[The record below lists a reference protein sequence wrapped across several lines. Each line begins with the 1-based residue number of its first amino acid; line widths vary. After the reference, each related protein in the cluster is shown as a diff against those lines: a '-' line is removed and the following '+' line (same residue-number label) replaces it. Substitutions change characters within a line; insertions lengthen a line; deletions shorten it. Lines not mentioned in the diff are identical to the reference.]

1 MSDFPENL
9 YYAQTHEWATLE
21 DNQHVRIGITDFA
34 QAELGDLVFIELP
47 EVGRKLT
54 VGEQCVVV
62 ESVKTASDL
71 FAPVAGVIVEINDK
85 VCDEPELVNDAPYEN
100 WLFCI
105 KADNVKELENLMS
118 ASAYQQMI
126 HN

>member
-1 MSDFPENL
+1 MSDLPENL
-9 YYAQTHEWATLE
+9 RYAETHEWTMLE
-21 DNQHVRIGITDFA
+21 DDQRVRVGITDFA

-54 VGEQCVVV
+54 AGEQCAVV

-71 FAPVAGVIVEINDK
+71 FAPVTGEIVEVNEN
-85 VCDEPELVNDAPYEN
+85 VCDEPELVNDAPYQN

-105 KADNVKELENLMS
+105 KADDVSELETLMT
-118 ASAYQQMI
+118 ATAYQEMI
-126 HN
+126 NN

>member
-54 VGEQCVVV
+54 VGEQCAVV